1 MDFDTFSKSDFRVVK
16 VKECSAVK
24 KSKKLL
30 HFVLDDGTGIDR
42 IILSGI
48 HAYYEPEELVGKTL
62 LAITNLPNADVV
74 LLMEKDKNIV
84 QVAKNELFKRYN
96 ENKETIRTNGINKQI
111 DSKTAIN
118 NAVSGVNEEI
128 KKSQEQRKKY
138 LQTLG
143 GK

>member
-1 MDFDTFSKSDFRVVK
+1 M
-16 VKECSAVK
+16 
-24 KSKKLL
+24 
-30 HFVLDDGTGIDR
+30 
-42 IILSGI
+42 
-48 HAYYEPEELVGKTL
+48 
-62 LAITNLPNADVV
+62 
-74 LLMEKDKNIV
+74 
-84 QVAKNELFKRYN
+84 FKRYN

>member
-1 MDFDTFSKSDFRVVK
+1 
-16 VKECSAVK
+16 
-24 KSKKLL
+24 
-30 HFVLDDGTGIDR
+30 
-42 IILSGI
+42 
-48 HAYYEPEELVGKTL
+48 
-62 LAITNLPNADVV
+62 
-74 LLMEKDKNIV
+74 MEKDKNIV

>member
-1 MDFDTFSKSDFRVVK
+1 MVK
-16 VKECSAVK
+16 GSMLYATRYVEA
-24 KSKKLL
+24 
-30 HFVLDDGTGIDR
+30 GTQE
-42 IILSGI
+42 
-48 HAYYEPEELVGKTL
+48 A
-62 LAITNLPNADVV
+62 AIPTYLPNADVV